1 MEIRVTI
8 PPAGVIALR
17 ALSAKWRHATQIRLH
32 PLIAGVEPGNDPD
45 ADGFEKLGLSEQAIF
60 KHCADDLDALVARVE
75 PQEVAHESRSPDGDG
90 HRKCENDSRQ
100 DECSALTAE
109 GHIAGFES
117 RPTLTNNQNY
127 APPPQEQRLDL
138 EPYKRRIEQL
148 RADGEA
154 HVASWKESY
163 GHADGPDMEC
173 GACDDIFGEANA
185 LTELVAEVERL
196 AAPPAPPTQEPT
208 SPTDPARDP

>member
-1 MEIRVTI
+1 MTQSRN
-8 PPAGVIALR
+8 PPAAVIALR
-17 ALSAKWRHATQIRLH
+17 ALSTKWRERAD
-32 PLIAGVEPGNDPD
+32 NSD
-45 ADGFEKLGLSEQAIF
+45 ASEARGIEG
-60 KHCADDLDALVARVE
+60 CADDLDALVARVE

-196 AAPPAPPTQEPT
+196 AAHRAPPTQEPT
-208 SPTDPARDP
+208 

>member
-75 PQEVAHESRSPDGDG
+75 P
-90 HRKCENDSRQ
+90 
-100 DECSALTAE
+100 L
-109 GHIAGFES
+109 
-117 RPTLTNNQNY
+117 
-127 APPPQEQRLDL
+127 PQEQIPIELPQVAPYARMSLAELPDYLDCL
-138 EPYKRRIEQL
+138 CEEMDKY
-148 RADGEA
+148 
-154 HVASWKESY
+154 ESTRY
-163 GHADGPDMEC
+163 LFMQ
-173 GACDDIFGEANA
+173 
-185 LTELVAEVERL
+185 ERSGL
-196 AAPPAPPTQEPT
+196 
-208 SPTDPARDP
+208 